1 MKIKKYII
9 GLFGFAVLSQLFF
22 GCVPAK
28 PVKKKAV
35 FTSTRLIKKIEANR
49 RKVKT
54 FSASGVLK
62 IESPEF
68 SGKGNFEVLLKRP
81 DSIRVSIYGPFGID
95 LAQILVTDSKY
106 IYYDVIKN
114 RVYKG
119 ANRKGIL
126 KSIFK
131 IDLSFDDLIDA
142 FAGSINLSNK
152 LLQEPDSFEQNDEYY
167 IFTYLDKATKLKSVY
182 RIRISDLA
190 IENYKIFDKGNNL
203 LFEGKYRN
211 FKLFHNVAIPYKLLI
226 ENNNKNQKIA
236 LDYRKIRVNKN
247 IPNLSIELPNDA
259 KIIKW

>member
-1 MKIKKYII
+1 MKIKTYII
-9 GLFGFAVLSQLFF
+9 ELFIFAVLSQLFF

-28 PVKKKAV
+28 PIKKKAV

-54 FSASGVLK
+54 FSASGVLNV
-62 IESPEF
+62 ESPEF
-68 SGKGNFEVLLKRP
+68 SGKGNFEVLLKKP

-95 LAQILVTDSKY
+95 LAQILVTNSKY

-167 IFTYLDKATKLKSVY
+167 IFTYLDRITKLKSVY
-182 RIRISDLA
+182 RIRTNDLA
-190 IENYKIFDKGNNL
+190 IESYKLFDKENNL
-203 LFEGKYRN
+203 LFEGKYDD
-211 FKLFHNVAIPYKLLI
+211 FKLFHNVAIPYKSLI
-226 ENNNKNQKIA
+226 ENNNKNQRIA

-247 IPNLSIELPNDA
+247 IPELSIELPNDA